1 MEKQQLS
8 IINFASQEEW
18 DLTPKRV
25 RDYVLRQKQRI
36 EQRRNSIRKSAG
48 KS

>member
-1 MEKQQLS
+1 MEQQQLS

-18 DLTPKRV
+18 NLTPKRV
-25 RDYVLRQKQRI
+25 KDYVLQQKQRI
-36 EQRRNSIRKSAG
+36 EQHRKAIRKSTR